1 MQDLKRKFHSD
12 EVLPFLSLHQ
22 TLTALDCSRSFL
34 YSLIDKGALKP
45 RHIGRKPYFLASEIL
60 DLLDEKK
67 S

>member
-12 EVLPFLSLHQ
+12 EVLPFLSLYQ

-45 RHIGRKPYFLASEIL
+45 RYVGKKPYFMAKDIL
-60 DLLDEKK
+60 NLLEENTA
-67 S
+67 